1 MVKANGIESLGCGL
15 EHQAIYASYV
25 RYYIKKMEIKVKPIV
40 TYKKT
45 LLKKIILNRGLF
57 VF

>member
-25 RYYIKKMEIKVKPIV
+25 RYYIKKMEIRVKPI
-40 TYKKT
+40 
-45 LLKKIILNRGLF
+45 GA
-57 VF
+57 